1 MTNEEI
7 RDTFT
12 YHPPTP
18 AGVHRHSKLSQGF
31 IDLMT
36 LIDDVCPDGRSKA
49 LARTK
54 LEEAKFH
61 ASAAV
66 AQDPSTR

>member
-7 RDTFT
+7 HDTFT
-12 YHPPTP
+12 YHPPSD
-18 AGVHRHSKLSQGF
+18 AGVHRHEKLSEAF
-31 IDLMT
+31 VDLMT
-36 LIDDVCPDGRSKA
+36 LVDDVCPDGRSKA
-49 LARTK
+49 LVRTK

-66 AQDPSTR
+66 ARDQATR